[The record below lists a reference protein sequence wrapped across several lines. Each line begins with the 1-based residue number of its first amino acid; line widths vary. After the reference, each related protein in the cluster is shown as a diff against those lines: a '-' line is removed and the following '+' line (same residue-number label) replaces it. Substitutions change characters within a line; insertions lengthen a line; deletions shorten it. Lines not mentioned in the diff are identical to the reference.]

1 VPKLVLS
8 DLVPIAKGSIRDVYR
23 HPDNPGLLIKVIR
36 KSTQDEKFGS
46 GRRWYKASK
55 RRYRHLISYLR
66 EIREHIAVNASDA
79 GHPDYLQNIVGF
91 AETDLGLGLVV
102 EAIFAPD
109 GSYAPTL
116 SKLIA
121 EGQMTPEIQE
131 AFERF
136 CRAVTET
143 EVIIAD
149 LHVHN
154 VVYGSPDGDD
164 PRFILIDGVGH
175 KTLVPL
181 ELVSQRINRWSNSK
195 KIEKLRASV
204 AARSG
209 GGMGGAA
216 VQQHRRITA

>member
-1 VPKLVLS
+1 MPKLVIS
-8 DLVPIAKGSIRDVYR
+8 DLVPVAKGSIRDVYR

-46 GRRWYKASK
+46 GRRWYKSRK
-55 RRYRHLISYLR
+55 RRYGHLVSYVR
-66 EIREHIAVNASDA
+66 EIREHIAVNAASTE
-79 GHPDYLQNIVGF
+79 HPDYLQKIVGF
-91 AETDLGLGLVV
+91 ADTDLGLGLVV

-121 EGQMTPEIQE
+121 EGRMTPEIQE
-131 AFERF
+131 AFEKF
-136 CRAVTET
+136 CEAVMET

-164 PRFILIDGVGH
+164 PRFIIIDGVGH
-175 KTLVPL
+175 KTLIPL

-195 KIEKLRASV
+195 KIEKLRARV

-209 GGMGGAA
+209 GGVGGAA
-216 VQQHRRITA
+216 IQQRHRITA